1 MEDGLVPNEFLKD
14 LWHPA
19 SLNLCC
25 SGQWS
30 RTHQVRDKAYPV
42 ERVLILIVVDNGL
55 VRACFR
61 SNNVLLCLVIILVP
75 MEDGLV
81 PNEFLK
87 DLWHPASLNL
97 CCSGQWSRTHQ
108 VRDKAYPVE
117 RVLILIVV
125 DNGLVRPTTIPYSHL
140 HLS

>member
-1 MEDGLVPNEFLKD
+1 MKNIKEDNELVPGPNEF
-14 LWHPA
+14 
-19 SLNLCC
+19 
-25 SGQWS
+25 
-30 RTHQVRDKAYPV
+30 
-42 ERVLILIVVDNGL
+42 
-55 VRACFR
+55 F
-61 SNNVLLCLVIILVP
+61 NVLY
-75 MEDGLV
+75 DQ
-81 PNEFLK
+81 
-87 DLWHPASLNL
+87 ASLNL